1 MLLGLTPLPQ
11 RNKHREPI
19 MSILSDLA
27 STLEGQATSS
37 NTVSPGASAG
47 ATAVL
52 SQVVS
57 MLESRPG
64 GLGGL
69 LQSFQQGGLG
79 HLLQSWVGSG
89 PNLPVSPDQLRNVL
103 GTDWLARLAQAT
115 GLPQAQIEQ
124 HLSTLLPQIVDH
136 LTPNGQV
143 PQGDL
148 GNALT
153 GIAERLLHART

>member
-1 MLLGLTPLPQ
+1 MLRSSSLYCTAKKP
-11 RNKHREPI
+11 REPI

-27 STLEGQATSS
+27 STLEGQATPS
-37 NTVSPGASAG
+37 NTASPAASAG
-47 ATAVL
+47 AAAVL
-52 SQVVS
+52 TQIIG
-57 MLESRPG
+57 MIQSRPG

-79 HLLQSWVGSG
+79 HLFQSWIGTG
-89 PNLPVSPDQLRNVL
+89 QNLPVSPDQLRNVL
-103 GTDWLARLAQAT
+103 GTDWLARIAQAT

-143 PQGDL
+143 PQGDIS
-148 GNALT
+148 NTLT
-153 GIAERLLHART
+153 GIAERFLHART